1 MGVLELTSDG
11 EPKFKSGEDYA
22 HWINRMHEIFHTKEG
37 RTFEFCDCWE
47 FLKVQPKFAL
57 QKAEVN
63 NSKRN
68 ITRPQ
73 GNKKTKE
80 DEKEEKVIDKVLK
93 KIGADGTNAVGMGSS
108 NGLDSIAGTLKDFI
122 KIGETFMLGQLM
134 GMEKGDIEHFGSVNE
149 KRKYA
154 SSLLRL
160 QSAQLERQ
168 AIELEE
174 ENARRRK
181 IRKDNEE
188 HVVES
193 SSDDDDEA
201 E

>member
-1 MGVLELTSDG
+1 ML
-11 EPKFKSGEDYA
+11 K
-22 HWINRMHEIFHTKEG
+22 IFHTKEG
-37 RTFEFCDCWE
+37 KTFEFCKCWE
-47 FLKVQPKFAL
+47 WLKVQPKFAL

-63 NSKRN
+63 KLNHN
-68 ITRPQ
+68 ITHPQ

-80 DEKEEKVIDKVLK
+80 DEKEEKVIDKVLN
-93 KIGADGTNAVGMGSS
+93 KIGANGSNPIGMGSR

-134 GMEKGDIEHFGSVNE
+134 GMEKDDIEHYSSTNE

-154 SSLLRL
+154 SSLLHL
-160 QSAQLERQ
+160 QSAQLECQ

-174 ENARRRK
+174 ENARCYK
-181 IRKDNEE
+181 IRKDNGGAPVESCEEE

-193 SSDDDDEA
+193 SSDDDMK
-201 E
+201 